1 MKLASLK
8 NDTRDGILAVVSE
21 DLKTAV
27 TVPGIAATLQEALE
41 RWDAVHSH
49 LKVMYDDLN
58 RGEKIAGVF
67 PFKAKELA
75 SPLPRAYQW
84 LDGSAYVN
92 HVELV
97 RKSRGVEM
105 PESFWIDP
113 LMYQGASD
121 VLLGPH
127 DDIPLADEKWGID
140 FEGEVAV
147 VTDDVP
153 MGVTPEDAGAH
164 IKLVMLVNDVSLRYL
179 AMSEIAKGFG
189 FLQAKPASAFS
200 PVAVTPDALGD
211 AWQDGKVHLPLL
223 SYYNGKEFG
232 RPQAGVDMVFNFPT
246 LVAHAA
252 RTRHL
257 SAGTIIGSGTVSNK
271 DRSVGSSCIVEK
283 RTLEKLETGES
294 TTPFMKFGDTVK
306 IEMLDKKGRSI
317 FGSIE
322 QEVVQYQYKKAH
334 AKVGAA

>member
-8 NDTRDGILAVVSE
+8 HGGRDGTLVVVSQ
-21 DLKTAV
+21 DMTKAV
-27 TVPGIAATLQEALE
+27 SVPGIASTLQRALE
-41 RWDAVHSH
+41 NWDADSH
-49 LKVMYDDLN
+49 HLRLIYDDLN
-58 RGEKIAGVF
+58 NGEQLKDVF
-67 PFKAKELA
+67 PFKPEKCA

-97 RKSRGVEM
+97 RKSRGVDM
-105 PESFWIDP
+105 PESFWTDP

-121 VLLGPH
+121 VLLGPR
-127 DDIPLADEKWGID
+127 DDVPLPDEKHGID
-140 FEGEVAV
+140 FEAEVAV

-153 MGVTPEDAGAH
+153 MGVAVEDAASH

-179 AMSEIAKGFG
+179 AMTEMAKGFG
-189 FLQAKPASAFS
+189 FLQAKPASVFS

-211 AWQDGKVHLPLL
+211 AWKDGRVHLPLVTH
-223 SYYNGKEFG
+223 YNGALFG
-232 RPQAGVDMVFNFPT
+232 RPNAGVDMVFNFPV

-252 RTRHL
+252 KTRFL

-283 RTLEKLETGES
+283 RTIEKLDSGES
-294 TTPFMKFGDTVK
+294 VTPFMKFGDRVC
-306 IEMLDKKGRSI
+306 IEMLDAAGESI
-317 FGSIE
+317 FGAID
-322 QEVVQYQYKKAH
+322 QKIVPYVVKR
-334 AKVGAA
+334 